1 MMDVDADLRKELDAV
16 FRSEAADLFMQIE
29 SAVLDLESGTG
40 GGDAVHRLFRA
51 VHTLKG
57 SGAMFGLIPLAELA
71 HELENLIERVRELE
85 IQPDRRLISLV
96 LRVTDRLRVLAESQG
111 EDEGDDA
118 PLLKDMAGAL
128 ADLEKGADAS
138 GLRKVSV
145 FFRPFT
151 DIFKS
156 GMDPAM
162 VLEELRELGRLEVRF
177 KGEDVPDLASLNPEQ
192 CSLAFD
198 MVLET
203 DAKDEDIE
211 EVFLFVS
218 EDSDVRIRPFG
229 SEDSES
235 TTREDALTERVIPQT
250 IKGHGDSSGEDFSD
264 GDSSERV
271 MVQKELSD
279 EKKDSPSPP
288 AANGMVSSGKS
299 ADHPHPDSEDIR
311 IAAPRLDTL
320 MNLVGELVMQQAR
333 LKELGRT
340 LKIPELEE
348 SLEGLDLIALNLKD
362 CVLNLRMTPI
372 AATFNRFRRL
382 VRDLC
387 QELGKEVN
395 FEVTGGETELDKALI
410 DGLGEPLVH
419 LVRNALDHGIEL
431 PEERLEKGK
440 PATGTLRLAAAA
452 AEGRVE
458 ICVFDD
464 GRGIDRD
471 AVLEKARKRKL
482 VREGELLSPSEI
494 DALVFHP
501 GLSTSTAVGKVSGRG
516 VGMDVV
522 RRQIESI
529 SGRIAIESQAQKGTK
544 IVLSLPLT
552 LAIVECLMVR
562 VGEGLFALPI
572 TQVET
577 CMDFMG
583 SYPVKEGDQRWIY
596 LRNRPVSYVFLRDFF
611 RIRSRQL
618 QDAHVVVVRSESGFF
633 GLVVDALAG
642 TQQVVIK
649 SMGDWYD
656 RQDGIAG
663 ATVMG
668 DGDIAFV
675 LDVQGLWRRACAE
688 ASGKNTAKTGEASL
702 KQAEGKG

>member
-16 FRSEAADLFMQIE
+16 FRSEAADLFLQIE
-29 SAVLDLESGTG
+29 AAVLDLESGTG

-111 EDEGDDA
+111 KDEGDDT

-128 ADLEKGADAS
+128 AGLEKGADAS

-162 VLEELRELGRLEVRF
+162 VLEELRELGRLEVRI
-177 KGEDVPDLASLNPEQ
+177 KGEDVPDLKSLNPEK
-192 CSLAFD
+192 CCLAFD

-203 DAKDEDIE
+203 SAKDEDIE

-218 EDSDVRIRPFG
+218 EDSDIRIRLFG
-229 SEDSES
+229 SEDFEC
-235 TTREDALTERVIPQT
+235 TGEKDPLTEEPVPEKINYQEDSLQAVIIQ
-250 IKGHGDSSGEDFSD
+250 ENNA
-264 GDSSERV
+264 
-271 MVQKELSD
+271 D
-279 EKKDSPSPP
+279 EKEKSPSSP
-288 AANGMVSSGKS
+288 AVNGAVSSGKS
-299 ADHPHPDSEDIR
+299 AEHQQPESEDIR

-333 LKELGRT
+333 LKELGGM

-348 SLEGLDLIALNLKD
+348 SLEGLDLITLNLKD

-387 QELGKEVN
+387 QELGKEVS
-395 FEVTGGETELDKALI
+395 FEVAGGETELDKALI

-431 PEERLEKGK
+431 PEERLKKGK
-440 PATGTLRLAAAA
+440 SATGTLRLAAAA

-458 ICVFDD
+458 ICIFDD

-471 AVLEKARKRKL
+471 AVLERAIKRKL
-482 VREGELLSPSEI
+482 VREDEQLSPSEI
-494 DALVFHP
+494 DALIFHP

-522 RRQIESI
+522 RRQIESLA
-529 SGRIAIESQAQKGTK
+529 GRITIDSQAGKGTK

-552 LAIVECLMVR
+552 LAIVECLMVH
-562 VGEGLFALPI
+562 VGDGLFALPI

-577 CMDFMG
+577 CMDFMDHNLK
-583 SYPVKEGDQRWIY
+583 KEGEHSW
-596 LRNRPVSYVFLRDFF
+596 LLFRNRPLSYVFLRDFF
-611 RIRSRQL
+611 RIRSL
-618 QDAHVVVVRSESGFF
+618 QNQESHVVVVRSESGFF

-649 SMGDWYD
+649 SMGAWYD

-668 DGDIAFV
+668 DGDIAFI
-675 LDVQGLWRRACAE
+675 LDVQGIWRNACE
-688 ASGKNTAKTGEASL
+688 ETSRKNTAKTGGTSL
-702 KQAEGKG
+702 KHAEGKG